1 MKTSAPVHVDRL
13 ARALKA
19 QGIDIR
25 RSRIIELVAAAFGY
39 HNSNEF
45 QAAARAGDLAP
56 APAVAAG
63 RLDLDDGTTLVM
75 LYDGEGRSY
84 AIGQTQDR
92 DRLGTIGVT
101 PYGGLVTLP
110 DLDAEMPR
118 IAVRQDVD
126 MSNGHDIQ
134 ARNVIIDL
142 DTLSTL
148 AEAADANADA
158 LHDNLEDDSMSSDDL
173 QSTQETL
180 DAVNAAVIRARSLYG
195 TAPSQPK
202 TVDQSPAYDASRFV
216 LVSRDA
222 LDRVVG
228 AASSHLEDAETGV
241 ADGIYDP
248 EENLW
253 TTDLQAAIDAVESA
267 RPIDASSDPA
277 PRHGIV
283 HVAIMRTAHGDEVR
297 FSADPVRLDRIV
309 ADHCRGNW
317 GSLGEESGGELDPQ
331 LLPDTQVIETFYAA
345 HAAEHEPTYSLERRE
360 EKVDGSIAMQ
370 LETTTATLS
379 EVVVHPRLDMRSV
392 AERLKEGL
400 AADIWDTDA
409 PARHDAEAVTEMA
422 DAKAAMAEAA
432 EILLSM
438 AQNPV
443 PGTPTP
449 RQDAG
454 RDEPVWLTDVEG
466 DVIYDVTRDQLENLG
481 LDYDRGDG
489 KNEWLPLTSD
499 EFERL
504 QPGSWMDCNDGSG
517 KFVKIDGLDAIDIRL
532 GQSCLWK
539 GTKWMVPAVEFDF
552 DEGERD
558 EVYRRLEAYVRDLT
572 PLVEAI
578 GGSVRT
584 YPDATDYAH
593 AVDVFVPMETI
604 MAFQGTDDL
613 MMAMQWLLCPEDLRD
628 GLVRVLAGFE
638 TYPHFEN
645 RWDATFDVL
654 LEGRAWAQ
662 SYLMGDRDEQQ
673 MMRLAESGLA
683 HKDAWNLWNGHCDL
697 ELDIDAL
704 KRLYSI
710 R

>member
-25 RSRIIELVAAAFGY
+25 RSTIIELVAAAFGY

-63 RLDLDDGTTLVM
+63 RLDLDDGTPLVV
-75 LYDGEGRSY
+75 LRDGEGRTY

-92 DRLGTIGVT
+92 DRLGTIGIT

-110 DLDAEMPR
+110 DLDADMPSVV
-118 IAVRQDVD
+118 VRQDAD
-126 MSNGHDIQ
+126 TSHGHGIP
-134 ARNVIIDL
+134 AGSVIIDL

-158 LHDNLEDDSMSSDDL
+158 LHDNLEDDSMSSDDI

-180 DAVNAAVIRARSLYG
+180 DAVNAAVIRARGLYG
-195 TAPSQPK
+195 TTHSQPK
-202 TVDQSPAYDASRFV
+202 AVDRAPAYDASRFV
-216 LVSRDA
+216 LVSREA

-241 ADGIYDP
+241 DDGIYDS

-267 RPIDASSDPA
+267 RPLDPIDGGETRSN
-277 PRHGIV
+277 V
-283 HVAIMRTAHGDEVR
+283 MHVAIMRTEHVDEVR
-297 FSADPVRLDRIV
+297 FSTDPVSLDRIV

-317 GSLGEESGGELDPQ
+317 GSLADKSGGDLDPR
-331 LLPDTQVIETFYAA
+331 LLPDTQVIEMFYAA
-345 HAAEHEPTYSLERRE
+345 HAGEDEPAYSLERRE
-360 EKVDGSIAMQ
+360 EVVDGSSPMQ
-370 LETTTATLS
+370 METTTATLS
-379 EVVVHPRLDMRSV
+379 RVDLHPRLDAHSV
-392 AERLKEGL
+392 AQRLKEGL

-409 PARHDAEAVTEMA
+409 PARRDAEAVIEMA
-422 DAKAAMAEAA
+422 DAKSAMAEAA
-432 EILLSM
+432 EILMSISG
-438 AQNPV
+438 NPA
-443 PGTPTP
+443 PGTPV
-449 RQDAG
+449 RQTAAG
-454 RDEPVWLTDVEG
+454 RHEPVWLTDVEG

-504 QPGSWMDCNDGSG
+504 QPGSWMDCNDGCG
-517 KFVKIDGLDAIDIRL
+517 KFVKIDGLDGIEIRL

-539 GTKWMVPAVEFDF
+539 DTKWMVPAVEFDF
-552 DEGERD
+552 GEGERD
-558 EVYRRLEAYVRDLT
+558 EAYRRLEAYVRDLT

-593 AVDVFVPMETI
+593 SVDVFVPMETV
-604 MAFQGTDDL
+604 MAFQGADDL
-613 MMAMQWLLCPEDLRD
+613 MTAMQWLLCPEDLRD

-638 TYPHFEN
+638 TFPHFEN